1 MKVYKLCLTKD
12 GILVKKQ
19 KLQKNKNH
27 GTGTHN
33 IMHNVKNSERSREY
47 LSLQTNALAKLR
59 ERN

>member
-33 IMHNVKNSERSREY
+33 IMHNIKNSERLKSI
-47 LSLQTNALAKLR
+47 
-59 ERN
+59 

>member
-33 IMHNVKNSERSREY
+33 IMHNVKNSERLKRISE
-47 LSLQTNALAKLR
+47 LADKCIG
-59 ERN
+59 